1 MDSNGTRAGVAYAWS
16 QAGADAC
23 VEVMRTYCPE
33 GDIRVARTLV
43 PNELGRL
50 ESAYVIFPFS
60 FSRDVPY

>member
-1 MDSNGTRAGVAYAWS
+1 MDSNGIQAGVAYAWS

-43 PNELGRL
+43 PDELGRL